1 MEINIMKKTKQENIF
16 SSRTLSYFLQLAETM
31 NYTQAAQILGITQ
44 PALTQQIKKLERT
57 VGAPLFY
64 SIGKKL
70 KLSSAGQI
78 MLNSTK
84 EIYDILNQTADQIEQ
99 ANSANSGDINIG
111 VLSSVQVHVFEQFI
125 ASIYTKNPALKINL
139 RMLTRK
145 EIWESLESNRIDLA
159 IMYLPDSSIKNWK
172 PYEAKKIISDDLMY
186 IHHDKELSKKDAITF
201 KDTLSKPWVTYP
213 EGYFLDV
220 ILKNE
225 YKDQLVDYPES
236 VACFSTPSQILRFA
250 MSTGLNTALP
260 SSFMIDKDAKT
271 LENNNTWVN
280 KLNPNINF
288 DLAFVY
294 RTNKRSI
301 PRIESFLSSFDQFL
315 AEKDYLSRLKDNK

>member
-1 MEINIMKKTKQENIF
+1 MKKTKQENIF

-70 KLSSAGQI
+70 KLSAAGEI
-78 MLNSTK
+78 MLKSTK
-84 EIYDILNQTADQIEQ
+84 EIYEILNNTADEIEQ
-99 ANSANSGDINIG
+99 SNSSNSGDINIG
-111 VLSSVQVHVFEQFI
+111 VLASVQVKVFEQFI
-125 ASIYTKNPALKINL
+125 AKVYQENPGLKINL

-145 EIWESLESNRIDLA
+145 EIWESLESNNIDLA

-172 PYEAKKIISDDLMY
+172 TYDFKKIISDDLMY
-186 IHHDKELSKKDAITF
+186 IHHNKNLSGENKVKLS
-201 KDTLSKPWVTYP
+201 DTLDKPWVTYP
-213 EGYFLDV
+213 EGYFLDI
-220 ILKNE
+220 ILNNE
-225 YKDQLVDYPES
+225 YKDQLVNRPKS
-236 VACFSTPSQILRFA
+236 VACFSTPSQILRFS
-250 MSTGLNTALP
+250 METGLNTALP
-260 SSFMIDKDAKT
+260 GSFMIDKDAKK
-271 LENNNTWVN
+271 LEDSNTWVS

-294 RTNKRSI
+294 RHNKRAI
-301 PRIESFLSSFDQFL
+301 PRVSAFLSSFDEFL
-315 AEKDYLSRLKDNK
+315 REKDYSSRLKEK